1 MIPFLTECILQ
12 DGVFWI
18 HKFPRNSAVQL
29 LLGRLQGKW
38 PDEDY
43 STWAR
48 KKREEIAIVANK
60 NDNKAKAQQPHA
72 STQFNGAQCDETTLG
87 GLRDVNSNNKD
98 LIQLQR
104 EQIAILKQQ
113 LLQAR
118 QVQNNIPVVA
128 SPPGPVDQNDHSVQN
143 ENRSYTYLPE
153 YDNRRK
159 PVVQTL
165 GTYCTI
171 KRLVEAWNVH
181 NHDLVDNAKQP
192 DVEGCE
198 CKNAKMMFS
207 KIKRSIE
214 ESMIECSKLRRRQWK
229 KQMQIASPRSIGTE

>member
-1 MIPFLTECILQ
+1 MM
-12 DGVFWI
+12 
-18 HKFPRNSAVQL
+18 
-29 LLGRLQGKW
+29 GK
-38 PDEDY
+38 
-43 STWAR
+43 
-48 KKREEIAIVANK
+48 KKRGEIAIVTNK
-60 NDNKAKAQQPHA
+60 KDNKAKAQPHA
-72 STQFNGAQCDETTLG
+72 SIQFNGAQCDETIG
-87 GLRDVNSNNKD
+87 GLRDANSNNKD
-98 LIQLQR
+98 LIKLQR

-118 QVQNNIPVVA
+118 QAPQQQVGVQNIPVVA

-143 ENRSYTYLPE
+143 ENRIYLRE
-153 YDNRRK
+153 YVNRRK

-171 KRLVEAWNVH
+171 KRLVEAWNVR

-229 KQMQIASPRSIGTE
+229 KQMQIASHRSIGTE